1 MNIRKLNALNT
12 LIEKQRDEGKLQGA
26 SIIVEHKGKRV
37 YENYYEPDRPDSIY
51 KIFSMTKPVTSVAAM
66 ILYERGQL
74 DLMSSV
80 ADYLPGYANCSV
92 VSADGIRKAQNR
104 ITVRDLLNMT
114 SGIVYPGE
122 FGEAERLMLKVE
134 KEAKAQISSGILKSN
149 VDVCNK
155 LAEAGVAFE
164 PGELFRYGHSAEI
177 LGGVIEVVSGMK
189 LSDFYKKEIFT
200 PLNMEDTDFKIGEGK
215 EFRAAVL
222 YRRDKNGKVVRAE
235 DDVRRR
241 LEMENPTREP
251 WFEQGGAG
259 LYSTANDYA
268 HFAQMLLNKGSY
280 HGKEIIGRR
289 TFEFMTSPQLTPEQL
304 KGNDFEACI
313 GFNYGNLFRILENPA
328 LATSN
333 GSIGEF
339 GWDGMCGT
347 YFFVD
352 PTEELIFI
360 YMQQIEGGADYS
372 FIRGLKHIVYGAC

>member
-92 VSADGIRKAQNR
+92 VSADGIRRAQNR

-339 GWDGMCGT
+339 GWDGMCGA

>member
-92 VSADGIRKAQNR
+92 VSADGIRKAQNK

-222 YRRDKNGKVVRAE
+222 YRRDKNGKAFCR
-235 DDVRRR
+235 
-241 LEMENPTREP
+241 
-251 WFEQGGAG
+251 Q
-259 LYSTANDYA
+259 
-268 HFAQMLLNKGSY
+268 
-280 HGKEIIGRR
+280 
-289 TFEFMTSPQLTPEQL
+289 SP
-304 KGNDFEACI
+304 KCIDAACTDRQ
-313 GFNYGNLFRILENPA
+313 NRI
-328 LATSN
+328 
-333 GSIGEF
+333 
-339 GWDGMCGT
+339 
-347 YFFVD
+347 
-352 PTEELIFI
+352 
-360 YMQQIEGGADYS
+360 
-372 FIRGLKHIVYGAC
+372 

>member
-80 ADYLPGYANCSV
+80 ADYLPGYANCNV

-134 KEAKAQISSGILKSN
+134 KEAKAQISSGILKGN

-164 PGELFRYGHSAEI
+164 PGELFRYGHSADI

-189 LSDFYKKEIFT
+189 LSDFYKKEIFA

-241 LEMENPTREP
+241 LEMENPTKDP

-280 HGKEIIGRR
+280 HGKELIGRR
-289 TFEFMTSPQLTPEQL
+289 TFEFMTSAQLTDVQL
-304 KGNDFEACI
+304 AGNDFEACI
-313 GFNYGNLFRILENPA
+313 GYNYGNLFRILTDPA
-328 LATSN
+328 VATSN

-352 PTEELIFI
+352 PNEELIFI

-372 FIRGLKHIVYGAC
+372 FIRGLKQIVYGAC